1 MKNIKI
7 GVYTYNDETYN
18 FEFGTD
24 LTMAEKAG
32 FVNSVVDLVVDD
44 ISKKYNSI
52 LRDLIVD
59 FYIIKYFTN
68 INTTDFETSGHFVDD
83 VEKFLENTNIIDIV
97 KANTSPYLFDELNK
111 AIDNSIE
118 YITGIHQNPLSEAL
132 ASLANTLEKRI
143 NEVDLNSMMGMAQ
156 KFAGMTEEFN
166 IDNVMKAYINS
177 DIHQNNVAE
186 IKESKKQMTEI
197 AEDLDK
203 AIKIANE
210 EGKSKT
216 KTTKKKEK

>member
-1 MKNIKI
+1 
-7 GVYTYNDETYN
+7 
-18 FEFGTD
+18 
-24 LTMAEKAG
+24 
-32 FVNSVVDLVVDD
+32 
-44 ISKKYNSI
+44 
-52 LRDLIVD
+52 
-59 FYIIKYFTN
+59 
-68 INTTDFETSGHFVDD
+68 
-83 VEKFLENTNIIDIV
+83 
-97 KANTSPYLFDELNK
+97 
-111 AIDNSIE
+111 
-118 YITGIHQNPLSEAL
+118 
-132 ASLANTLEKRI
+132 
-143 NEVDLNSMMGMAQ
+143 MMGMAQ

-210 EGKSKT
+210 EGRSKA

>member
-1 MKNIKI
+1 MKNIKT
-7 GVYTYNDETYN
+7 GVYTYNNEIYD

-24 LTMAEKAG
+24 LTMAERVG

-44 ISKKYNSI
+44 LNKKYNSI
-52 LRDLIVD
+52 IRDLIFD
-59 FYIIKYFTN
+59 FYVIDIMTN
-68 INTTDFETSGHFVDD
+68 IDTTKFKTSPAFLDD
-83 VEKFLENTNIIDIV
+83 VEEFLENTNIIDIV
-97 KANTSPYLFDELNK
+97 KANAFPHLFDELNK

-118 YITGIHQNPLSEAL
+118 YITGIHQNPFSEAL
-132 ASLANTLEKRI
+132 AGLVNTLEKKI
-143 NEVDLNSMMGMAQ
+143 NEVDLDSMMGMAQ
-156 KFAGMTEEFN
+156 KFAGMTEELT

-177 DIHQNNVAE
+177 DVHQSNVAE
-186 IKESKKQMTEI
+186 IEESKKQMTEI

-216 KTTKKKEK
+216 KTKSKNKI